1 LRRSLR
7 SILTRSGIQGTLNR
21 GDLKLSGM
29 SSADSSPAAPATDG
43 DSTLNAFER
52 EGLLSRGAPF
62 LGAMAIAIVAYPL
75 PPRSSES
82 SALYAA
88 ALLSALIVLGAL
100 ALPWRRLPPFAQV
113 LPPFAYFFVIALLR
127 EADGGADSPYG
138 VLVLGPVFWLA
149 LYGTRRQLAV
159 SIAGVAAVYLLP
171 VSLIGAPD
179 YPAGE
184 WTRGLLWVCV
194 APIVG
199 FTVQSL
205 VRQLRERAR
214 ENARRVEEL
223 QLSQEQMRRVIV
235 NMTAVTEASR
245 AISRTTDA
253 DVARHVICSAAST
266 ITRGKFS
273 TLLEPDG
280 EGCLVMTA
288 NHGLA
293 GARPIRL
300 EIDGEPSGAALAFR
314 TRKPLF
320 VRDARTDPRV
330 SQRMQRATGTVS
342 VHFEPVLRNEEVIG
356 VLAVG
361 WDRVVED
368 LERQARSAMGMLAA
382 ETAMT
387 IERAYL
393 LARLEA
399 SARTDDLTGL
409 LNRRAWEE
417 ELPREMARARRA
429 NHPLCVVMLDLDF
442 FKLFNDQSG
451 HQGGDRLL
459 KQSTAAWVGQLRTSD
474 ILARY
479 GGEEFAIALPSCSL
493 ADAKVIVERLRV
505 AMPSGQTVSAGVA
518 CWNGR
523 ESAEELVGRADA
535 ALYEAKRTGRDRL
548 VSAGARAAAS

>member
-1 LRRSLR
+1 
-7 SILTRSGIQGTLNR
+7 
-21 GDLKLSGM
+21 
-29 SSADSSPAAPATDG
+29 
-43 DSTLNAFER
+43 
-52 EGLLSRGAPF
+52 
-62 LGAMAIAIVAYPL
+62 
-75 PPRSSES
+75 
-82 SALYAA
+82 
-88 ALLSALIVLGAL
+88 
-100 ALPWRRLPPFAQV
+100 
-113 LPPFAYFFVIALLR
+113 
-127 EADGGADSPYG
+127 
-138 VLVLGPVFWLA
+138 
-149 LYGTRRQLAV
+149 
-159 SIAGVAAVYLLP
+159 
-171 VSLIGAPD
+171 
-179 YPAGE
+179 
-184 WTRGLLWVCV
+184 
-194 APIVG
+194 
-199 FTVQSL
+199 
-205 VRQLRERAR
+205 
-214 ENARRVEEL
+214 
-223 QLSQEQMRRVIV
+223 
-235 NMTAVTEASR
+235 
-245 AISRTTDA
+245 
-253 DVARHVICSAAST
+253 
-266 ITRGKFS
+266 
-273 TLLEPDG
+273 
-280 EGCLVMTA
+280 
-288 NHGLA
+288 
-293 GARPIRL
+293 
-300 EIDGEPSGAALAFR
+300 
-314 TRKPLF
+314 
-320 VRDARTDPRV
+320 
-330 SQRMQRATGTVS
+330 
-342 VHFEPVLRNEEVIG
+342 
-356 VLAVG
+356 
-361 WDRVVED
+361 VVED